1 MTTYNIKQAKKA
13 VHPLKRAVMLQ
24 FGDSES
30 FYESVPDIANYGASG
45 GFSGFI
51 YYSETIAFTKR
62 NKAKIMQCLQELSSD
77 CGESI
82 INMLQHWTC
91 FKGMSQCEIMDG
103 LYNPKSDDK
112 TIVYNG
118 LAWYALEDV
127 AYTVYSEGCND
138 E

>member
-13 VHPLKRAVMLQ
+13 VHPLKRAVMRQ

-45 GFSGFI
+45 GVSGFI
-51 YYSETIAFTKR
+51 SYNETTAFTKR

-82 INMLQHWTC
+82 VAMLQHWAC
-91 FKGMSQCEIMDG
+91 FKGMSQCEIMGG

-112 TIVYNG
+112 TTVYNA

-127 AYTVYSEGCND
+127 AHIVYDMGCSD

>member
-45 GFSGFI
+45 GVSGFI
-51 YYSETIAFTKR
+51 YYDDTVAFAKR
-62 NKAKIMQCLQELSSD
+62 NKTKIMQCLEELSSD

-82 INMLQHWTC
+82 ISMLSQWKC
-91 FKGMSQCEIMDG
+91 LKGLTQREIMEG

-112 TIVYNG
+112 TTVYNA
-118 LAWYALEDV
+118 LAWYALEEV
-127 AYTVYSEGCND
+127 ANVVYNAGCDD